1 VNIIQTADLSHPLH
15 TDMPVYPGDPT
26 VSLSEATTIERDGFN
41 VLHLHMGSQS
51 GTHMDA
57 PLHFLEG
64 GTTIDAISPDT
75 FMGQATIAR
84 VTGLGDGAVIGASD
98 IPTPAGAGEILLLN
112 TGWSEHWGTERYF
125 AHPYLSAAA
134 AERIVTLGYKM
145 VAVDALSVDQTEGST
160 GDFTA
165 HMVLLGAEIPI
176 CENLTN
182 LEAICWGDP
191 WVSLLPIRILGGD
204 GAPIRAVS
212 FQLGH
217 D

>member
-1 VNIIQTADLSHPLH
+1 MNIIQTADLSHPLH

-26 VSLSEATTIERDGFN
+26 VTISEATTIERDGFN
-41 VLHLHMGSQS
+41 VLHVHMGSQS

-64 GTTIDAISPDT
+64 GTPIDAISPES
-75 FMGQATIAR
+75 FMGQATIAH
-84 VTGLGDGAVIGASD
+84 VTGRGDCAFIDATD
-98 IPTPAGAGEILLLN
+98 IPTPAHTGEILLLH
-112 TGWSEHWGTERYF
+112 TGWSEYWGTERYF

-134 AERIVTLGYKM
+134 AEKIVALGYKL

-165 HMVLLGAEIPI
+165 HMVLLGAGVPI

-182 LEAICWGDP
+182 IKGITWDDP
-191 WVSLLPIRILGGD
+191 WVSLLPIRIRGGD
-204 GAPIRAVS
+204 GAPIRAVGV
-212 FQLGH
+212 QLGH

>member
-1 VNIIQTADLSHPLH
+1 MNIIQTADLSHPLH

-26 VSLSEATTIERDGFN
+26 VTISEATTIERDGFN
-41 VLHLHMGSQS
+41 VLHVHMGSQS

-57 PLHFLEG
+57 PLHFLED
-64 GTTIDAISPDT
+64 GTAIDAISPNT
-75 FMGQATIAR
+75 FMGKATIAE
-84 VTGLGDGAVIGASD
+84 VTGLGDSAVIDASD

-112 TGWSEHWGTERYF
+112 TGWSDYWGTERYF

-134 AERIVTLGYKM
+134 AKRIVALGYKL

-165 HMVLLGAEIPI
+165 HMVLLGAGVPI

-182 LEAICWGDP
+182 IEGITWDDP
-191 WVSLLPIRILGGD
+191 WVSLLPIRIRGGD
-204 GAPIRAVS
+204 GAPIRAVGV
-212 FQLGH
+212 QLGH

>member
-1 VNIIQTADLSHPLH
+1 MNIIQTADLSHPLH

-26 VSLSEATTIERDGFN
+26 VTISEAATIERDGFN
-41 VLHLHMGSQS
+41 VLHVHMGSQS

-64 GTTIDAISPDT
+64 GTTIDAISPNT
-75 FMGQATIAR
+75 FVGRASIAR
-84 VTGLGDGAVIGASD
+84 VTGLGDSAVIGPSD
-98 IPTPAGAGEILLLN
+98 IPTPAHAGEILLLH
-112 TGWSEHWGTERYF
+112 TGWSEHWGSERYF

-134 AERIVTLGYKM
+134 AEKIVALGYKL

-182 LEAICWGDP
+182 LEAIGWDDP
-191 WVSLLPIRILGGD
+191 WVSLLPIRIRGGD
-204 GAPIRAVS
+204 GAPIRAVA
-212 FQLGH
+212 FHLDH